1 MEGEE
6 VERMVL
12 VVDQLKDLV
21 EDLMMEVQKV
31 VVEVEARVDL
41 AEGVLEAEVWNS
53 QLSQK

>member
-1 MEGEE
+1 
-6 VERMVL
+6 MVL